1 MICLH
6 PLLSPL
12 VIHPPQMKA
21 HQLIRRQ
28 RCLILL
34 VVHLGNFAN
43 APSVLVRFHKS
54 HMFVLNTFS
63 DLGVIVVLPQELL
76 HLMW

>member
-1 MICLH
+1 MVSL
-6 PLLSPL
+6 PPPLSPL

-21 HQLIRRQ
+21 HQLIRKQ

-34 VVHLGNFAN
+34 GVHLGSFAN

-54 HMFVLNTFS
+54 HMFVLNTFR

>member
-1 MICLH
+1 MICFP

-12 VIHPPQMKA
+12 VTYPPQMKA
-21 HQLIRRQ
+21 HQLIRKQ

-34 VVHLGNFAN
+34 VVHLGSFAN

-54 HMFVLNTFS
+54 HMFVLNTFN
-63 DLGVIVVLPQELL
+63 DLGIIVVLPHELL